1 MSRLWELLARK
12 YNNDLSRDEEE
23 ELERLLGEQKD
34 IPDVNEILT
43 KPAGLDVKKLTSI
56 MDEAR
61 SREWIARRLADKR
74 AVEEAQRQASV
85 TGVFADPV
93 RPWYKRQ
100 GFLWAAI
107 TAGLLAGGG
116 WLYRSMQP
124 TAAQEDKPSLVATSL
139 SKTRILLPDGTQVV
153 LNKNSKLSY
162 NKDFGHSKR
171 EIALVG
177 EAYFDVARNESVPL
191 SVQAGPVRITVLGT
205 AFNVRA
211 YTGDSIVEAALI
223 RGSIEV
229 SSTNDPGRTILMRP
243 YEKIV
248 FSRAAA
254 VPVVGT
260 PVATRDKPEPSLVK
274 LDRIRPNAADSSINE
289 IVWTQDRLV
298 FHKEPFQ
305 SVAWKMERW
314 YGVKIN
320 FGDAASEKLLIT
332 GSLEKEN
339 LREALDALRQI
350 TPFDYD
356 VTGSAV
362 IIRKR
367 ENY

>member
-12 YNNDLSRDEEE
+12 YNNDLSTEEEE
-23 ELERLLGEQKD
+23 ELNRLLGEQKD
-34 IPDVNEILT
+34 ALDVNEILT
-43 KPAGLDVKKLTSI
+43 NPGGLEVKKLTSI

-61 SREWIARRLADKR
+61 SREWIARRMAERRVTMVETAD
-74 AVEEAQRQASV
+74 
-85 TGVFADPV
+85 VFADPV

-107 TAGLLAGGG
+107 TAGVLLGGA
-116 WLYRSMQP
+116 WLYQ
-124 TAAQEDKPSLVATSL
+124 AARPGAAPEDKPSQVATSQ

-162 NKDFGHSKR
+162 NKDFGHTKR

-177 EAYFDVARNESVPL
+177 EAYFDVAKNESVPL
-191 SVQAGPVRITVLGT
+191 FVQAGPVRIAVLGT
-205 AFNVRA
+205 AFDVRA
-211 YTGDSIVEAALI
+211 YTGDSIVETSLI
-223 RGSIEV
+223 KGSIEV
-229 SSTNDPGRTILMRP
+229 SSANDPGRTILMRP

-248 FSRAAA
+248 FSRSRTAAA
-254 VPVVGT
+254 PPT
-260 PVATRDKPEPSLVK
+260 ETSATEKDKPEPSLVK

-298 FHKEPFQ
+298 FQREPFQ

-356 VTGSAV
+356 VIGSV
-362 IIRKR
+362 VTIHKR

>member
-12 YNNDLSRDEEE
+12 YNNDLSKEEEE
-23 ELERLLGEQKD
+23 ELNRLLGEQKD
-34 IPDVNEILT
+34 ALDVSEILT
-43 KPAGLDVKKLTSI
+43 KPGGLEVKKLTSI

-61 SREWIARRLADKR
+61 SREWITRRMAEKR
-74 AVEEAQRQASV
+74 AAVVET
-85 TGVFADPV
+85 TGVFKDPV
-93 RPWYKRQ
+93 RPLYKRQ

-107 TAGLLAGGG
+107 AAGALLGGA
-116 WLYRSMQP
+116 WLYQ
-124 TAAQEDKPSLVATSL
+124 AARPGATPEDKPSQVATSL

-162 NKDFGHSKR
+162 NKDFGHTKR

-177 EAYFDVARNESVPL
+177 EAYFDVAKNESVPL
-191 SVQAGPVRITVLGT
+191 FVQAGPVRIAVLGT
-205 AFNVRA
+205 AFDVRA
-211 YTGDSIVEAALI
+211 YTGDSIVETSLI

-229 SSTNDPGRTILMRP
+229 SSANDPGRTILMRP

-248 FSRAAA
+248 FSRIPAPAMA
-254 VPVVGT
+254 QT
-260 PVATRDKPEPSLVK
+260 SVAGKDKPEPSLVK

-298 FHKEPFQ
+298 FQREPFQ

-320 FGDAASEKLLIT
+320 FGDAATEKLLIT

-356 VTGSAV
+356 VNGSV
-362 IIRKR
+362 VTIRKR